1 MAFGDFGSSYPST
14 APGSAFHQWD
24 AVSKRRFNVSGGQRP
39 SWDTP
44 AQSASGASLPPS
56 SPAMGAPLDSGSM
69 IGDWTRNTAMADS
82 GSRINAG
89 RTAAMVGAGNDPSLA
104 AYGGLNA
111 LLSGQGET
119 ARASNAAQLG
129 WTQHLADQ
137 AEQER
142 QMRLRYKLEEEAARK
157 AASGAWAA
165 AAGGLVGKVGGAWL
179 SPGGIWAG
187 KSGGAKE

>member
-56 SPAMGAPLDSGSM
+56 SPATGAPMSSEAM
-69 IGDWTRNTAMADS
+69 IPDWIRNQAMSDA
-82 GSRINAG
+82 GSRIG
-89 RTAAMVGAGNDPSLA
+89 AARGAAQASGGNDPSLS

-119 ARASNAAQLG
+119 ARAANAGALG

-142 QMRLRYKLEEEAARK
+142 QMRLRYQLEEEAARK
-157 AASGAWAA
+157 AAGGAWAQA
-165 AAGGLVGKVGGAWL
+165 LGGLTGKVGGAWL
-179 SPGGIWAG
+179 SPGGLWKG
-187 KSGGAKE
+187 KGKE